1 MYKDFE
7 INIGTDNNLYE
18 LKKLIKEK
26 TRPRFDNFDSCQLIL
41 WHVNVDFRE
50 ISNINDIL
58 SDENKLI
65 NLINKVEKTF
75 SNIKGKNIHV
85 VIGVPYIEQSKNVEK
100 IWKYPFPSS
109 FALIN
114 NLYDY
119 HNHEQ
124 GILIYRP
131 SNCIGI
137 PLMLYNSAFS
147 YFKTNF
153 NDKDLPMDKDHYQW
167 TLNCIRTMANIYS
180 GEKSRWEEFRERL
193 EELFNKYIKILILD
207 ETSNN
212 GCLDLNLHS
221 FNVLYLLVEIKNEI
235 GTGKCDPTTHA
246 AAFYAKFYAQKE
258 YEPILKGCNM
268 PCFIIGLAGPWI
280 CILGAVYV
288 EKAVIEPLTGFEP
301 LLFINNQIHWEKIAQ
316 LFMALRIGCNNLKK
330 YYESLPN
337 SILKTVDSQRFFPY
351 IRTANNKLLWKAE
364 TKKGQKII
372 VKFSLKYNDYAHK
385 VCYEIGK
392 APELFFASNM
402 INGFYMII
410 MGYVEGQKLYD
421 CDDLDIS
428 EYQKIIDGIEVA
440 ISHLHS
446 KNIVFADLR
455 DSNILVIKDENKT
468 YHGMLIDFDWA
479 GENDVECYPSFM
491 NHDINWPMGAE
502 DNMKLKKEHD
512 MYWLDVLKK

>member
-1 MYKDFE
+1 MSTVKLVGTPVTLWCLDKECMKDFE
-7 INIGTDNNLYE
+7 INIGTDNYLYD
-18 LKKLIKEK
+18 LRKLIKEK
-26 TRPRFDNFDSCQLIL
+26 TRPRFDNFDLCQLIL

-75 SNIKGKNIHV
+75 SNIKGKNIRV
-85 VIGVPYIEQSKNVEK
+85 VIGVPDIESSKRQYSGDNHEEEQSKNVKK
-100 IWKYPFPSS
+100 IRKYPSPSS

-137 PLMLYNSAFS
+137 LLMLYNSAFS
-147 YFKTNF
+147 HFKTNF
-153 NDKDLPMDKDHYQW
+153 NDEDLPMDKDHYQW

-180 GEKSRWEEFRERL
+180 GEKSRQEEFRERL
-193 EELFNKYIKILILD
+193 EELFIKYVKILVLD
-207 ETSNN
+207 KTSNN

-221 FNVLYLLVEIKNEI
+221 FNVLYLLIEIKNEI
-235 GTGKCDPTTHA
+235 GTVNVI
-246 AAFYAKFYAQKE
+246 QL
-258 YEPILKGCNM
+258 LKQ
-268 PCFIIGLAGPWI
+268 
-280 CILGAVYV
+280 
-288 EKAVIEPLTGFEP
+288 PLSMQ
-301 LLFINNQIHWEKIAQ
+301 N
-316 LFMALRIGCNNLKK
+316 FMLKK
-330 YYESLPN
+330 
-337 SILKTVDSQRFFPY
+337 T
-351 IRTANNKLLWKAE
+351 NNVGDFIYKEKLFNDPQKLLWKAE

-372 VKFSLKYNDYAHK
+372 VKFSQKYNDYAHK

-428 EYQKIIDGIEVA
+428 EYQKIIDDIEVA

-446 KNIVFADLR
+446 KNIVFADLH

-491 NHDINWPMGAE
+491 NPDINWPMGAE

-512 MYWLDVLKK
+512 MYWLDVLKKST